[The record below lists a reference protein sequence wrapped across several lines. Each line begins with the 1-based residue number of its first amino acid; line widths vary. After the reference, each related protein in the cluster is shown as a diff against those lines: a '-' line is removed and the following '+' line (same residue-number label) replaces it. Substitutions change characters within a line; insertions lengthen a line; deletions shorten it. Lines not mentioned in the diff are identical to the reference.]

1 MEETIVWN
9 TFVKGDRA
17 SFETL
22 FNRCYKSLFQYGYK
36 LIRDPQLVD
45 DCIQDLFFELWT
57 GREGLPEVVDSVKGY
72 LFKALRYKLHR
83 AIRKDS
89 RYNTLDEAAH
99 VEWVTSHE
107 SLMIAEERDDALRKR
122 LHHFLDQLSPRQREA
137 VELRFNNQMSYE
149 EISNVMSI
157 SYQAAVNLIYKSI
170 KYLRE
175 NMVSIP
181 ILLFSLSWYDYLIK

>member
-1 MEETIVWN
+1 MEDVILWRN
-9 TFVKGDRA
+9 FLKGDRA
-17 SFETL
+17 SFEAL
-22 FNRCYKSLFQYGYK
+22 FNRCYKSLVQYGHK
-36 LIRDPQLVD
+36 LVRDQQLVD

-57 GREGLPEVVDSVKGY
+57 GKDGLSEVDSVKGY
-72 LFKALRYKLHR
+72 LFKALRYKLYR
-83 AIRKDS
+83 AMRKDS
-89 RYNTLDEAAH
+89 RYDALNETTHEQW
-99 VEWVTSHE
+99 ETSHE
-107 SLMIAEERDDALRKR
+107 SLIIAEEKDDALRKR
-122 LHHFLDQLSPRQREA
+122 LHHFLEQLSPRQREA

-149 EISNVMSI
+149 EIGTVMSI

>member
-1 MEETIVWN
+1 MEEIILWK
-9 TFVKGDRA
+9 TFLEGDRT

-22 FNRCYKSLFQYGYK
+22 FNRYYKSLFQYGHK
-36 LIRDPQLVD
+36 LIRDQQLVD

-57 GREGLPEVVDSVKGY
+57 GREGLAEIGSVKGY
-72 LFKALRYKLHR
+72 LFKALRYKLYR

-89 RYNTLDEAAH
+89 RYDSFDEATQGQW
-99 VEWVTSHE
+99 EGSHE

-122 LHHFLDQLSPRQREA
+122 LHHFLDLLSPRQREA
-137 VELRFNNQMSYE
+137 IELRFSNQMSYE

-181 ILLFSLSWYDYLIK
+181 ALLFSLSWYGYLIK

>member
-1 MEETIVWN
+1 MEDIILWR
-9 TFVKGDRA
+9 TFLKGDRA
-17 SFETL
+17 SFEAL
-22 FNRCYKSLFQYGYK
+22 FNRCYKSLVQYGHK
-36 LIRDPQLVD
+36 LIHDQQLVD

-57 GREGLPEVVDSVKGY
+57 GKEGLSEVDSVKGY
-72 LFKALRYKLHR
+72 LFKALRYKLYR
-83 AIRKDS
+83 AMRKDS
-89 RYNTLDEAAH
+89 RYDTLNETTH
-99 VEWVTSHE
+99 EQWETSHE
-107 SLMIAEERDDALRKR
+107 SLIIAEEKDDALRKR
-122 LHHFLDQLSPRQREA
+122 LHHFLEQLSPRQREA

-149 EISNVMSI
+149 EIGTVMSI

>member
-1 MEETIVWN
+1 MEDIVLWKI
-9 TFVKGDRA
+9 FLKGDRA

-36 LIRDPQLVD
+36 LIRDQQLVD

-57 GREGLPEVVDSVKGY
+57 GKDGLAEVDSVKGY
-72 LFKALRYKLHR
+72 LFKALRYKLYR
-83 AIRKDS
+83 AVRKDAL
-89 RYNTLDEAAH
+89 YDTLDEAAH
-99 VEWVTSHE
+99 EQWQTSHE
-107 SLMIAEERDDALRKR
+107 SLIIAEERDDALRKR
-122 LHHFLDQLSPRQREA
+122 LHYFLEQLSPRQREA
-137 VELRFNNQMSYE
+137 IELRFNNQMNYE

-157 SYQAAVNLIYKSI
+157 SYQAAVNLVYKSI

-181 ILLFSLSWYDYLIK
+181 TLLFSLSWYDYFTK

>member
-1 MEETIVWN
+1 MEEIILWK
-9 TFVKGDRA
+9 TFLEGDRT

-22 FNRCYKSLFQYGYK
+22 FNRYYKSLFQYGHK
-36 LIRDPQLVD
+36 LIRDQQLVD

-57 GREGLPEVVDSVKGY
+57 GREGLAEIGSVKGY
-72 LFKALRYKLHR
+72 LFKALRYKLYR

-89 RYNTLDEAAH
+89 RYDSFDEATQGQW
-99 VEWVTSHE
+99 EGSHE

-122 LHHFLDQLSPRQREA
+122 LHHFLDLLSPRQREA
-137 VELRFNNQMSYE
+137 IELRFNNQMSYE

-181 ILLFSLSWYDYLIK
+181 TLLFSLSWYGYLIK

>member
-1 MEETIVWN
+1 MEETTLWK
-9 TFVKGDRA
+9 TFLKGDRA
-17 SFETL
+17 SFEAL
-22 FNRCYKSLFQYGYK
+22 FNRYYKSLFQYGHK
-36 LIRDPQLVD
+36 LIRDQQLVD

-57 GREGLPEVVDSVKGY
+57 GREGLSEIGSVKGY
-72 LFKALRYKLHR
+72 LFKALRYKLYR
-83 AIRKDS
+83 AVRKDS
-89 RYNTLDEAAH
+89 RYDTLSEATQMQW
-99 VEWVTSHE
+99 EGSHE

-149 EISNVMSI
+149 EISNIMSI

-181 ILLFSLSWYDYLIK
+181 TLLFSLSWYGYLIK

>member
-1 MEETIVWN
+1 MEDIILWR
-9 TFVKGDRA
+9 TFLKGDRA
-17 SFETL
+17 SFEAL
-22 FNRCYKSLFQYGYK
+22 FNRCYKSLFQYGHK
-36 LIRDPQLVD
+36 LIHDRQMVD

-57 GREGLPEVVDSVKGY
+57 GKEGLAEVDSVKGY
-72 LFKALRYKLHR
+72 LFRALRYKLYR

-89 RYNTLDEAAH
+89 RYDTLDEAAH
-99 VEWVTSHE
+99 EYWETSRE

-122 LHHFLDQLSPRQREA
+122 LYHFLDQLSPRQREA
-137 VELRFNNQMSYE
+137 IELRFNNQMSYE
-149 EISNVMSI
+149 EISHVMSI

-181 ILLFSLSWYDYLIK
+181 ALLFSLSWYDYFIK